1 MAVII
6 SIANQKGG
14 VGKTTTAVNLAT
26 AFAAIGKRV
35 LLMDLD
41 PQSNATTGLGIY
53 SRTLCTSYDLLI
65 KKKTLSEAII
75 QTRIPG
81 LSLIPANLNLAGAEI
96 ELVQVSE
103 REKILHYTLEPYE
116 EIFDYVIIDSPP
128 SMGILSLNA
137 LVAADGVLIPL
148 QCEYYALEGLSYLL
162 SSINRIQTIYNPRLK
177 LFGIILTM
185 FDKRNALCLS
195 VMNDVK
201 AHMSGF
207 VFDTII
213 PRNIKISEAPSYGK
227 PVLIHDVK
235 SVGSC
240 AYMSLA
246 REFLV
251 KERSGIWNKS

>member
-1 MAVII
+1 MAIII

-35 LLMDLD
+35 LLIDLD
-41 PQSNATTGLGIY
+41 PQSNATTGLGMY
-53 SRTLCTSYDLLI
+53 SKELNTSYDLLI
-65 KKKTLSEAII
+65 RKKTLSEVI
-75 QTRIPG
+75 TRTKIPG
-81 LSLIPANLNLAGAEI
+81 LSLVPANLNLAGAEI
-96 ELVQVSE
+96 ELVQVNE
-103 REKILHYTLEPYE
+103 REKILHCALNPYR

-162 SSINRIQTIYNPRLK
+162 GSISRIKAVYNSQLK

-185 FDKRNALCLS
+185 FDKRNTLCLS

-201 AHMSGF
+201 IHMPDF

-235 SVGSC
+235 SVGAC
-240 AYMSLA
+240 AYMLLA
-246 REFLV
+246 REFLT
-251 KERSGIWNKS
+251 KERSGIWNKN